1 MEQTEPYMDQLY
13 SYAKRLS
20 GQDSDAEDLVQD
32 TYIHAF
38 KGFGKFKQGTN
49 LRAWLY
55 RIMTNTFLN
64 SYRKQKRRP
73 ALIDSGD
80 DSQIFDHFFLGNE
93 GWGSNTSLRSSP
105 TQSAEVEFL
114 MQIPDTQVKG
124 ALEALPEHY
133 RVPVLLADVEG
144 FPYKEIAELL
154 DLPEGTVMSR
164 LHRGRKFLKEELYEL
179 GESWVIWLL
188 KTEPKSPQ
196 RQAVHRKLENQKLG
210 NQKIAQASQSCRPTN
225 YLWLRLL
232 RHRRSNGRR

>member
-105 TQSAEVEFL
+105 THSAEVEFL

-179 GESWVIWLL
+179 GE
-188 KTEPKSPQ
+188 
-196 RQAVHRKLENQKLG
+196 KLG
-210 NQKIAQASQSCRPTN
+210 
-225 YLWLRLL
+225 YLAPQDGAKESAAPSSSSEIGKSEDSAGKPELSPDELPL
-232 RHRRSNGRR
+232 ATLAKT

>member
-20 GQDSDAEDLVQD
+20 GQDSDADDLLQD
-32 TYIHAF
+32 TYIRAF
-38 KGFGKFKQGTN
+38 KGFDKFKQGTN

-55 RIMTNTFLN
+55 RIMTNTFFN
-64 SYRKQKRRP
+64 SRRQQKLRP
-73 ALIDSGD
+73 KLVDSGE
-80 DSQIFDHFFLGNE
+80 DSQIFDHLFLDSE
-93 GWGSNTSLRSSP
+93 GWGNNTSSHSSP
-105 TQSAEVEFL
+105 THSAEVEFL
-114 MQIPDTQVKG
+114 MRIPDTQVKG

-179 GESWVIWLL
+179 G
-188 KTEPKSPQ
+188 
-196 RQAVHRKLENQKLG
+196 QKLG
-210 NQKIAQASQSCRPTN
+210 YLPPTDATKEFPAHSDASEMAKSEIAQ
-225 YLWLRLL
+225 
-232 RHRRSNGRR
+232 SNGSAGQPEELPDGLPLATLAQT